1 MTQNIEEVWDT
12 MIRLLSKI
20 GAEEGEGFQVQ
31 GSEDIFNKI
40 LEVSFTSLKTKCL

>member
-20 GAEEGEGFQVQ
+20 GAEEEGFQLQ
-31 GSEDIFNKI
+31 GSEDIFNKTM
-40 LEVSFTSLKTKCL
+40 EVSFTNLKTKCL